1 MASEETKKS
10 SATKYR
16 NLGFEY
22 TEEGSSSSDEE
33 SEVKSKHKQHTARIS
48 KKKRRWLSQSIVHDD
63 NVPNRT
69 TEPILLI
76 YDDVTYPQNDEK
88 WAKLRQEWVELYSRQ
103 SRVIV
108 GQDMRKLHNPAANRP
123 FIREARPFAA
133 SEYFRRPTS
142 ERSIFMF
149 FVYLHIRQFLPEQGM
164 VIDIEGYHKFA
175 KRVNDSCRPN
185 PTYDVRGLRAQLVVQ
200 VIVYSDD
207 AADTD
212 AFLLHLATLNAQRAD
227 EGAPQIGVFQDIS
240 GYINTFL
247 PTDLSFAP
255 GEDELDAEERDPD
268 EDYYL
273 CLPGT
278 CIRPQI
284 YDVRLFGDMSMFN
297 RDVNVPFYNVINGEE
312 YPAADL
318 SKAGDS
324 VITAYKMIL
333 QHGILEAT
341 KGSHSAFAEF
351 LANDPRLINQYIAAF
366 LGVKTDPAY
375 RFH

>member
-1 MASEETKKS
+1 METK
-10 SATKYR
+10 TKPSTNKVW

-22 TEEGSSSSDEE
+22 TEEGSSSDEE

-69 TEPILLI
+69 TEPIRLI
-76 YDDVTYPQNDEK
+76 YDDVTYPQNDETL
-88 WAKLRQEWVELYSRQ
+88 AKLRQEWVDLYSRQ
-103 SRVIV
+103 SRVKV
-108 GQDMRKLHNPAANRP
+108 RHDMRKLNNPAANRP
-123 FIREARPFAA
+123 YLREARPFAA

-142 ERSIFMF
+142 ERSIFVF
-149 FVYLHIRQFLPEQGM
+149 FVYLHIRQFLPDQGT

-175 KRVNDSCRPN
+175 QRVNDSCRPN
-185 PTYDVRGLRAQLVVQ
+185 LTCDVRGLRAQLVVQ
-200 VIVYSDD
+200 VIVYSDN

-212 AFLLHLATLNAQRAD
+212 AFLLHLATLNAQSSD
-227 EGAPQIGVFQDIS
+227 EGEPQNGVFHDIMERLAA
-240 GYINTFL
+240 FL
-247 PTDLSFAP
+247 PTDMSFAP
-255 GEDELDAEERDPD
+255 GENELDAEERGPAD
-268 EDYYL
+268 DYYL

-278 CIRPQI
+278 CIRPQF

-297 RDVNVPFYNVINGEE
+297 RDVNVPFYGVINGEE

-324 VITAYKMIL
+324 AITAYKMIL
-333 QHGILEAT
+333 QHGILDAT
-341 KGSHSAFAEF
+341 KGSHNAFAEF

-366 LGVKTDPAY
+366 LGVKTDPVY